1 MIIKHIIREVDC
13 SCLVVAVVYD
23 PVDGPGLTLYKILDT
38 LVVNANMQF
47 VTFIFSRPKRA
58 NLNNVTNCCLVFI
71 FALNMNSNNH
81 TRQLTISFI
90 GELYLFSHP
99 T

>member
-47 VTFIFSRPKRA
+47 VTFIFSRPK
-58 NLNNVTNCCLVFI
+58 
-71 FALNMNSNNH
+71 SK
-81 TRQLTISFI
+81 SK
-90 GELYLFSHP
+90 
-99 T
+99 

>member
-1 MIIKHIIREVDC
+1 MIIKHIIREVGC

-47 VTFIFSRPKRA
+47 VTFIFSRP
-58 NLNNVTNCCLVFI
+58 
-71 FALNMNSNNH
+71 
-81 TRQLTISFI
+81 TR
-90 GELYLFSHP
+90 
-99 T
+99 